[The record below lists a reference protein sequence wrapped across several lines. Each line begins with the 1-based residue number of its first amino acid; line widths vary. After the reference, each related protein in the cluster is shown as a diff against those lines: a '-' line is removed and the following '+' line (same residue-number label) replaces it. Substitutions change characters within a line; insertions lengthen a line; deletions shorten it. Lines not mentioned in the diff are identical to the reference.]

1 MSLRVV
7 FLTHYFPPEVG
18 APQSRLFESATRL
31 GAAGYT
37 VTVVTGFPNY
47 PTGVIPPAYA
57 GRGFM
62 DEDLD
67 GVRVLRTWVYAAP
80 NRGFARRILNHLS
93 FALSSL
99 LAIRKAGP
107 VDVIFVESPP
117 LLIGIAALAYSRIKR
132 APFVFNVS
140 DIWPQSAVDLGA
152 LRNPLAIWLAERLEW
167 HMYRRAVRVSV
178 VTPGIL
184 ERLARRGVPRA
195 KLFLLTNGVDTTAYR
210 PSAADNALAR
220 RLGIGGH
227 KVFLYA
233 GTHGLAQGLDVILEA
248 AKLTT
253 DPAVLYVL
261 AGEGAEKEAL
271 MKKAAAE
278 GISNV
283 RFLANQP
290 KSDMPALVNLAYA
303 SIVPLKRLDLF
314 KSALPSKMFESMAAA
329 RPVVGAV
336 WGEAA
341 NLIQAADCGLVV
353 PPEDP
358 AAMREAVE
366 KLAADPKLAAALG
379 ANGRRYVIEHF
390 ERAKI
395 ADRFGDLLRQ
405 AAAPA

>member
-1 MSLRVV
+1 
-7 FLTHYFPPEVG
+7 
-18 APQSRLFESATRL
+18 
-31 GAAGYT
+31 
-37 VTVVTGFPNY
+37 
-47 PTGVIPPAYA
+47 
-57 GRGFM
+57 
-62 DEDLD
+62 
-67 GVRVLRTWVYAAP
+67 
-80 NRGFARRILNHLS
+80 
-93 FALSSL
+93 
-99 LAIRKAGP
+99 
-107 VDVIFVESPP
+107 
-117 LLIGIAALAYSRIKR
+117 
-132 APFVFNVS
+132 VS
-140 DIWPQSAVDLGA
+140 
-152 LRNPLAIWLAERLEW
+152 
-167 HMYRRAVRVSV
+167 
-178 VTPGIL
+178 
-184 ERLARRGVPRA
+184 
-195 KLFLLTNGVDTTAYR
+195 
-210 PSAADNALAR
+210 
-220 RLGIGGH
+220 
-227 KVFLYA
+227 
-233 GTHGLAQGLDVILEA
+233 LEA